1 MTTIQAFT
9 DFADS
14 AVLLPV
20 SILLFVWLWSRQ
32 SKVAA
37 LWWIAAI
44 GLCVGTTIIFKIYFS
59 VCPLGADL
67 HSPSGHTG
75 FGTLVYGGLATIVA
89 AESQAR
95 QRLLVLAA
103 GAALILAIGLS
114 RIALN
119 AHSVAEVAFGFVVGS
134 AALALFAVSYL
145 RHRSAPV
152 TLSWLI
158 VVALVLVSLF
168 HGQQL
173 NAEEFLHTLGVHLHH
188 DGMACIV

>member
-1 MTTIQAFT
+1 MTAIQAYT

-20 SILLFVWLWSRQ
+20 ATLLLVWLWFRQ
-32 SKVAA
+32 SKAAA
-37 LWWIAAI
+37 LWWVAAVA
-44 GLCVGTTIIFKIYFS
+44 LCVGTTVIFKIYFS

-75 FGTLVYGGLATIVA
+75 FGTLVYGALATIVA
-89 AESQAR
+89 AESPAR

-103 GAALILAIGLS
+103 GAAVILAIGLS
-114 RIALN
+114 RIAVN
-119 AHSVAEVAFGFVVGS
+119 AHTAVEVAFGFVVGG
-134 AALALFAVSYL
+134 AALALFTAGYL

-152 TLSWLI
+152 ALNWLM
-158 VVALVLVSLF
+158 VTALVLMGVF

-173 NAEEFLHTLGVHLHH
+173 RAEEFLHTLGFHLRQ
-188 DGMACIV
+188 DGMACIM